1 MSGGPPGKIPRNR
14 IVLFFVT
21 PFERFEMKI
30 RSLKVRKG
38 RRGFTLVEIMVVMTI
53 IAILI
58 SILVPAV
65 GFVRE
70 SARGS
75 QCRASLRSFFLGFNG
90 MADRL
95 KSSAYSTG
103 NFDPTRDGC
112 PDTYGWVADLVNA
125 KVCKPAELLCPSNPG
140 QGSEKYRDVM
150 GSSTASTS
158 GEATTATRQ
167 QAGACAIS
175 GTISG
180 PLFYEHF
187 IAKGYGTNHMTT
199 WFFGRSA
206 PKTSGSG
213 SAGVS
218 TVSIALCKGLA
229 GSKGP
234 LTRRM
239 VDQSPVTSNVIPM
252 AGDANVGDVA
262 DRFITADITTADG
275 EVYLP
280 QGAVAVETSSDGPK
294 GINDPA
300 AYPTDFLVFQVAANG
315 TATGAAATEQ
325 PKKGLA
331 KSTNKQ
337 LSYLQDYRDFGP
349 VHGGNANVLFAD
361 GSVKSFQDLNGDT
374 YLNPGFNASASSP
387 ANYGYTA
394 ADVELPEAEI
404 FSGIFLE
411 PYGASPKGNLD
422 N

>member
-1 MSGGPPGKIPRNR
+1 MSGGPPGMIPR
-14 IVLFFVT
+14 IASFLFFVT
-21 PFERFEMKI
+21 PFERVEMKI
-30 RSLKVRKG
+30 RSLNVRKG

-103 NFDPTRDGC
+103 NFDQTRDGC
-112 PDTYGWVADLVNA
+112 SDTYGWVADLVNA

-140 QGSEKYRDVM
+140 QASEKYRDLM

-158 GEATTATRQ
+158 GEATTSIKEF
-167 QAGACAIS
+167 AGACSTTVTGARMYS
-175 GTISG
+175 D
-180 PLFYEHF
+180 F

-199 WFFGRSA
+199 WFMGRSA
-206 PKTSGSG
+206 PKSSGSG
-213 SAGVS
+213 AAGVS
-218 TVSIALCKGLA
+218 TVSINLCKGLQ

-239 VDQSPVTSNVIPM
+239 VDQSPVTANVIPL

-262 DRFITADITTADG
+262 DRFLTADIVTPDG

-280 QGAVAVETSSDGPK
+280 QGSLAVETSSDGPK

-300 AYPTDFLVFQVAANG
+300 AYPANFLIYAVTGAGVAS
-315 TATGAAATEQ
+315 GAAADEQ
-325 PKKGLA
+325 PKKGIA
-331 KSTNKQ
+331 KKSNKQ
-337 LSYLQDYRDFGP
+337 LNYLQDYRDFGP

-374 YLNPGFNASASSP
+374 YLNPGFNATVASDPSF
-387 ANYGYTA
+387 GYTGG
-394 ADVELPEAEI
+394 DVELPEAEI
-404 FSGIFLE
+404 FSGVFLE

>member
-75 QCRASLRSFFLGFNG
+75 QCRASLRNFFLGYNG

-103 NFDPTRDGC
+103 NFDQTRDGC
-112 PDTYGWVADLVNA
+112 PDTFGWVADLVNA
-125 KVCKPAELLCPSNPG
+125 KVCKPVELLCPSNPG
-140 QGSEKYRDVM
+140 QGSEKYRDIM
-150 GSSTASTS
+150 GSATANT
-158 GEATTATRQ
+158 GTEATTSIRQ
-167 QAGACAIS
+167 LAGACATTVDGNRMYS
-175 GTISG
+175 
-180 PLFYEHF
+180 EF

-206 PKTSGSG
+206 PKTTGSG

-218 TVSIALCKGLA
+218 TISIAACKGLA

-252 AGDANVGDVA
+252 AGDANVGDVS
-262 DRFITADITTADG
+262 DRFITADIVSPDG
-275 EVYLP
+275 EVYLA
-280 QGAVAVETSSDGPK
+280 QGSVAVETSSDGPK
-294 GINDPA
+294 GIADPS
-300 AYPTDFLVFQVAANG
+300 AYPADFLIFQATGAGV
-315 TATGAAATEQ
+315 TTGAAADEQ
-325 PKKGLA
+325 PKKGVA
-331 KSTNKQ
+331 KKTNKQ

-349 VHGGNANVLFAD
+349 VHGGSANVLFAD

-374 YLNPGFNASASSP
+374 YLNPGFIASTSSP
-387 ANYGYTA
+387 ANFGYTA
-394 ADVELPEAEI
+394 SENELPEAEI

-411 PYGASPKGNLD
+411 PWGASPKGNLD